1 MQIFL
6 LGKTKTGKTTLSN
19 QIISLIGEN
28 NINVYEAGSW
38 ARREFKALYGEQDDF
53 SQDFHENLTQYALT
67 KLKSDP
73 LYSFKQFLEWNKI
86 NTHQNTLIVGV
97 RNPDDFIQ
105 MSLQSVKNKVIFL
118 DIESNFQGTTSTFEK
133 GLNIIKDYISWKQEM
148 NDNFSFLKIDDI
160 NNMEDLN
167 KFLIS

>member
-38 ARREFKALYGEQDDF
+38 ARSEFKAIYGEQDDF
-53 SQDFHENLTQYALT
+53 SQEFHEKLTQYALS
-67 KLKSDP
+67 KLKEDP
-73 LYSFKQFLEWNKI
+73 LYSFKQFLEWNKT
-86 NTHQNTLIVGV
+86 NTNTNTLIIGV

-105 MSLQSVKNKVIFL
+105 ISLQSNNNKVIFL
-118 DIESNFQGTTSTFEK
+118 DIESNFQGSTSTFEK
-133 GLNIIKDYISWKQEM
+133 GLNIIKDYIFWKQEM
-148 NDNFSFLKIDDI
+148 NNDISFLEITDI
-160 NNMEDLN
+160 NNIEHLK
-167 KFLIS
+167 KFLVY